1 MKQETV
7 HLILGRLNLKL
18 LELQIILREAM
29 DQITFIQQTQMKG
42 LLRGNL
48 SQITLK
54 TVQHSKSFSK
64 LTISLN
70 KLSHISNLHVTL

>member
-1 MKQETV
+1 MKQETL

-18 LELQIILREAM
+18 LELQIILRETM

-54 TVQHSKSFSK
+54 TVQHNKIFSK

-70 KLSHISNLHVTL
+70 KLSHINNLHVTL